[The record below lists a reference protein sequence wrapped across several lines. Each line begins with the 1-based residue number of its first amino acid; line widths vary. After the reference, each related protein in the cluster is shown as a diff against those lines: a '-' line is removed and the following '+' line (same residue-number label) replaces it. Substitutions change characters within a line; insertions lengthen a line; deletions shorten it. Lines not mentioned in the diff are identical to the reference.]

1 MAQEY
6 YKTSARRRELSANT
20 RRKRKVAGKPVQPN
34 IVDEALSAAI
44 QAAATLNVKRSRTS
58 NTTLPLAMKIYDG
71 ILESAI
77 AHLVDVRGLD
87 REQSKSALQARLLKR
102 RQYKTSPSKK
112 G

>member
-1 MAQEY
+1 MAQGY
-6 YKTSARRRELSANT
+6 FKTSERRRELSAAT

-34 IVDEALSAAI
+34 VIDEALSAAI
-44 QAAATLNVKRSRTS
+44 QSAAILNVKRSRTS
-58 NTTLPLAMKIYDG
+58 NPTPPFAMSIYDG

-87 REQSKSALQARLLKR
+87 REQSKAALQARLIKR
-102 RQYKTSPSKK
+102 RQYKTLPSKK